1 MPRRSTEPC
10 DIDTRQPH
18 LRALLFDAGL
28 EVGTTCYWTVHGKVA
43 FVGKGGGMS
52 KLVLADS
59 PEEAITAAEAAIF
72 GGL

>member
-1 MPRRSTEPC
+1 MPKRSTEPC
-10 DIDTRQPH
+10 DIDTRQPRF
-18 LRALLFDAGL
+18 RALLLDAGL
-28 EVGTTCYWTVHGKVA
+28 EAGTTCYWTIHGKVA
-43 FVGKGGGMS
+43 FVGKAGAIS